1 MSMAMRVWMRGL
13 LLLAMSL
20 TMGSALAADVLLMQ
34 NGDRITG
41 KISKIWDGEVYIE
54 PPYADEIKVKLDKVK
69 TIDARRDFEFEMGQE
84 KKFVGQLGVDA
95 QGNQVLVRNGEETP
109 LELSKVEELAEPQ
122 TPFEWEARTDVN
134 ADSSSG
140 NSDTT
145 NALVQAYGMV
155 RFGDH
160 RHEGKLA
167 YNYQKTEGTVGRNQ
181 FDLGYDY
188 NWLFGEHWY
197 FAAAAG
203 YSRDPVRDL
212 DRRVTLGAG
221 LGYQFYDD
229 ARRSLKTSVGPALV
243 HEEVAGETS
252 ESGAAFWKLDFRHRF
267 YRDKF
272 EYFYRHGYLVYTG
285 GDKNRVFD
293 ASTGL
298 RMDIVDDFYTNL
310 QLDFHN
316 ESKPALGRKDTDT
329 KVILGIG
336 LKLN

>member
-1 MSMAMRVWMRGL
+1 MSMHACWRGA
-13 LLLAMSL
+13 LLLAVL
-20 TMGSALAADVLLMQ
+20 LFAGAALADDVLIMK

-41 KISKIWDGEVYIE
+41 KISKIWDGEIYIE
-54 PPYADEIKVKLDKVK
+54 PPYADEIKIAQDKVK
-69 TIDARRDFEFEMGQE
+69 TIDARRDFEFEMGEE
-84 KKFVGQLGVDA
+84 KKFIGQLGVDA
-95 QGNQVLVRNGEETP
+95 QGKQVLVRDGKETP

-122 TPFEWEARTDVN
+122 SPFEWKARADVN

-160 RHEGKLA
+160 RHQGNFA
-167 YNYQKTEGTVGRNQ
+167 YNYQKTDGTVGKNQ
-181 FDLGYDY
+181 LNLGYEY
-188 NWLFGEHWY
+188 NWLFDEHWF

-203 YSRDPVRDL
+203 YERDPVRDL
-212 DRRVTLGAG
+212 DRRVSLGAG
-221 LGYQFYDD
+221 IGYQFYDD

-252 ESGAAFWKLDFRHRF
+252 ETGAGFWKLDFRHRL

-272 EYFYRHGYLVYTG
+272 EFFYRHGYFVYTG
-285 GDKNRVFD
+285 GSKNRVFD

-298 RMDIVDDFYTNL
+298 RMDITDDFYTNL
-310 QLDFHN
+310 QFDYHN
-316 ESKPALGRKDTDT
+316 ESKPAAGRKDTDT
-329 KVILGIG
+329 KVILGVG

>member
-1 MSMAMRVWMRGL
+1 MKVHPWLRAAILFAALVV
-13 LLLAMSL
+13 
-20 TMGSALAADVLLMQ
+20 TGSALADDVLIMK
-34 NGDRITG
+34 NGDRISG
-41 KISKIWDGEVYIE
+41 KISKIWDGEVTIE
-54 PPYADEIKVKLDKVK
+54 PPYADEIKIAIDKVK
-69 TIDARRDFEFEMGQE
+69 TIDARRDFEFEMGAE
-84 KKFVGQLGVDA
+84 KKFIGQLGVDA
-95 QGNQVLVRNGEETP
+95 QGNQVLVRDGKETP
-109 LELSKVEELAEPQ
+109 LELAKVEELAEPQ
-122 TPFEWEARTDVN
+122 TPFEWEARADVN

-160 RHEGKLA
+160 RHEGNLA
-167 YNYQKTEGTVGRNQ
+167 YNYQKTDGTVGRNQ

-188 NWLFGEHWY
+188 NWLFGEHWF
-197 FAAAAG
+197 FAASAA

-221 LGYQFYDD
+221 LGYEFYDD
-229 ARRSLKTSVGPALV
+229 ARRSLKTSVGPAFV
-243 HEEVAGETS
+243 HEEVAGDTS
-252 ESGAAFWKLDFRHRF
+252 ETGAAFWKLDFRHRF

-272 EYFYRHGYLVYTG
+272 EYFYRHGYLVFTG
-285 GDKNRVFD
+285 GNRNRVFD

-310 QLDFHN
+310 QFDYHH
-316 ESKPALGRKDTDT
+316 ETKPALGRKDTDT
-329 KVILGIG
+329 KVILGVG

>member
-1 MSMAMRVWMRGL
+1 MSMRAWFRGA
-13 LLLAMSL
+13 LLLATLLM
-20 TMGSALAADVLLMQ
+20 TGQALADDVLVMQ

-54 PPYADEIKVKLDKVK
+54 PPYADEIKIALDKVK
-69 TIDARRDFEFEMGQE
+69 TIDARRDFEFEMGAE
-84 KKFVGQLGVDA
+84 KKFIGQLGVDA
-95 QGNQVLVRNGEETP
+95 QGNQVLVRDGKETP
-109 LELSKVEELAEPQ
+109 LDLAKVEELAEPQ
-122 TPFEWEARTDVN
+122 TPFEWEARADVN

-160 RHEGKLA
+160 RHEGKFA
-167 YNYQKTEGTVGRNQ
+167 YNYQKTDGTVGKNQ
-181 FDLGYDY
+181 LDLSYDY

-197 FAAAAG
+197 FAADAA
-203 YSRDPVRDL
+203 YERDPVRDL
-212 DRRVTLGAG
+212 DRRLSLGAG

-229 ARRSLKTSVGPALV
+229 AHRFLKTSVGPAIV

-252 ESGAAFWKLDFRHRF
+252 ELGAAFWKLDFRHRF
-267 YRDKF
+267 YRDKL

-285 GDKNRVFD
+285 GNRNRVFD

-310 QLDFHN
+310 QFDYHN
-316 ESKPALGRKDTDT
+316 ETKPAPGRKDTDT
-329 KVILGIG
+329 KVILGVG